1 MKYIVEESLRNFPF
15 WDGGKDTAEGLT
27 DEQLDQIE
35 EELEA
40 NPPEDGWTD
49 TAINDLFWFDRDYI
63 YSIVGNPNY
72 PKVFK
77 VTHPDGRSIKLL
89 VNSESEENSLSN
101 DMQVSTLEE
110 TDEPEGFEDEEYEDW
125 DASEFEETKFW
136 EIKGIFGNTA
146 IVRTIDDFDA
156 DDLCKSEELSNCSI
170 TELSKAQDKYVDWCD
185 FDEEEFAWNPNGNL
199 FDHYDI
205 PTYAVNRICEKVLNP
220 NDELDYYEVP
230 DTFAL
235 NFRNQNIELNDK
247 DIKNIDNFLNMLH
260 EAMPEGFDIIWNK
273 QTCESPYF
281 VMRPEFGAGSDCVN
295 LYVYSK
301 SKKDETNV

>member
-1 MKYIVEESLRNFPF
+1 MKYIVEEPLRNFNF
-15 WDGGKDTAEGLT
+15 WQGGKDTADELT

-63 YSIVGNPNY
+63 YSIVGNPSY

-89 VNSESEENSLSN
+89 VNSESEEDSLN
-101 DMQVSTLEE
+101 QAIQVSTLEE

-125 DASEFEETKFW
+125 DGTEFEETKFW
-136 EIKGIFGNTA
+136 EVKGIFGNTT
-146 IVRTIDDFDA
+146 IVRTIDNFDA
-156 DDLCKSEELSNCSI
+156 EDLCKSEDLSNCSI

-185 FDEEEFAWNPNGNL
+185 FNTEEFAWNPNGNL
-199 FDHYDI
+199 FDYYDI

-235 NFRNQNIELNDK
+235 NFRNQNVELTDK
-247 DIKNIDNFLNMLH
+247 EIKNIDNFLDMLH
-260 EAMPEGFDIIWNK
+260 QAMPEGFDIIWNK
-273 QTCESPYF
+273 DTCESPYF
-281 VMRPEFGAGSDCVN
+281 VMKPEFGYGCDCVS

-301 SKKDETNV
+301 SKKNEADV

>member
-1 MKYIVEESLRNFPF
+1 MKYTVEEPLRNFSF
-15 WDGGKDTAEGLT
+15 WQGGKDTAEELT

-63 YSIVGNPNY
+63 YSIVGDPNY

-101 DMQVSTLEE
+101 DMQVSILEE
-110 TDEPEGFEDEEYEDW
+110 TDEPEGTEDEEYENW

-136 EIKGIFGNTA
+136 EIKGIFDNTA

-156 DDLCKSEELSNCSI
+156 DDLCKSEDLSNCSI
-170 TELSKAQDKYVDWCD
+170 VELSKAQDKYIDWCD
-185 FDEEEFAWNPNGNL
+185 FDAEKFAWNPNGNL
-199 FDHYDI
+199 FDYYDI
-205 PTYAVNRICEKVLNP
+205 PIYAIPRICKLVLDP
-220 NDELDYYEVP
+220 NNFLDYYDVP
-230 DTFAL
+230 ESTAI
-235 NFRNQNIELNDK
+235 NEQNKYLELNDD
-247 DIKNIDNFLNMLH
+247 DIKNIDGFINNLKK
-260 EAMPEGFDIIWNK
+260 AMPDGFTIVWDK
-273 QTCESPYF
+273 ESCDSPYF
-281 VMRPEFGAGSDCVN
+281 ERKPEFGLACECVK

-301 SKKDETNV
+301 SKKNETNV